1 MHKELPLLSKALGI
15 TYAPLKG
22 FSHYPC
28 LRKVDS
34 LVNQGP
40 SVIHYRKQ
48 EINQAPA
55 LAGLLSFVEQS
66 DYDDMDALKIDYRA
80 IPVGALGPRATNACA
95 TSAPSLDEAVLSMA
109 PASKLSDAMSW

>member
-1 MHKELPLLSKALGI
+1 M
-15 TYAPLKG
+15 
-22 FSHYPC
+22 
-28 LRKVDS
+28 DS

-80 IPVGALGPRATNACA
+80 IPRWRIGTKSNECLRHKC
-95 TSAPSLDEAVLSMA
+95 PSLDEAALSMA
-109 PASKLSDAMSW
+109 PASKPSDAMSW